1 MSKLEYK
8 KLNDLFAER
17 DERYQEIFN
26 SKMQNT
32 ENLSDYKSLELK
44 FSAYQEANDEFLL
57 QLLRTMNQLH

>member
-8 KLNDLFAER
+8 KLNVLFAER

>member
-8 KLNDLFAER
+8 KLNELFIKR

-26 SKMQNT
+26 SKMQNI

-44 FSAYQEANDEFLL
+44 FSAYQEANDEFLWL
-57 QLLRTMNQLH
+57 LLRTMNQLH